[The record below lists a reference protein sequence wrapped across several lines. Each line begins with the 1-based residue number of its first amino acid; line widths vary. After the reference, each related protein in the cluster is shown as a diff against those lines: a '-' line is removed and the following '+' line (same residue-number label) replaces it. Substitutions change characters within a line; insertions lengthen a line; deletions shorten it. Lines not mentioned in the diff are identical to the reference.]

1 MGSMS
6 NMQRDGFDSRISRIN
21 SGLSPNSM
29 GRVEVGPRDEVR
41 AYEQAKKKGKHIRRV
56 KMVARRRESFGSLM
70 LTIPSALIVGAFAF
84 LAGRVAAFHMFTPQG
99 LFQVQLP
106 DAVWRIELWGDLAIA
121 AVLVLMLGW
130 TLKLTQGARKTAL
143 LLGFAG
149 MMSAEVLVMQQFP
162 DVFAQVYTPAYVT
175 ATVSQPMAFF

>member
-1 MGSMS
+1 ME
-6 NMQRDGFDSRISRIN
+6 NMQRAGFDRRFSRYKNGTR
-21 SGLSPNSM
+21 PNSM

-41 AYEQAKKKGKHIRRV
+41 AHEQAKRKGKHIRRV
-56 KMVARRRESFGSLM
+56 RMVAKQRESFGSLM

-84 LAGRVAAFHMFTPQG
+84 LAGRVAAFHMFTAQG
-99 LFQVQLP
+99 LFQVELP
-106 DAVWRIELWGDLAIA
+106 EAVWRIELWGDIAIA
-121 AVLVLMLGW
+121 AVLALMLGW

-162 DVFAQVYTPAYVT
+162 DIFAQVYTPAYVT
-175 ATVSQPMAFF
+175 ATVSQPVAFF

>member
-1 MGSMS
+1 MGSMT

-21 SGLSPNSM
+21 SGTSPNSM
-29 GRVEVGPRDEVR
+29 GRIEVGPREEVR

-56 KMVARRRESFGSLM
+56 KMVSAPRESLGSM
-70 LTIPSALIVGAFAF
+70 LLTLPSALIVGAFAF
-84 LAGRVAAFHMFTPQG
+84 LAGRVAAFHMFTSQG
-99 LFQVQLP
+99 LFQVEIP
-106 DAVWRIELWGDLAIA
+106 EAVWRIELWGDLTIA
-121 AVLVLMLGW
+121 AVLALLLGW
-130 TLKLTQGARKTAL
+130 TLKLNQGARKTAL

-175 ATVSQPMAFF
+175 ATISQPVAFF